1 LGGSSY
7 GTLLSVKYLLIQR
20 VAGLLILGALVISI
34 FNRSA
39 GLAGPVV
46 SLMLLLK
53 LGGFPFFHWLVLIG
67 EKLGWL
73 PLYLILTLQKLI
85 PLFVLSHVPSPL
97 IFRLSV
103 ISWVAIPAIGLL
115 SKTLKKIVILSSL
128 FNLIIITAT
137 LEISRRKWKA
147 LLLIYVLITC
157 PLITLG
163 EMAACSRW
171 KAVGSM
177 SKLTRLGLMMFFF
190 VRIGLP
196 PLPRF
201 FMKVEVILAV
211 ITANSAF
218 GAIFL
223 GAGAAGMLILYLGLV
238 VGASLSGP
246 RILMRL
252 HFTPKAPLY
261 LSPIFLAG
269 GLLL

>member
-1 LGGSSY
+1 
-7 GTLLSVKYLLIQR
+7 
-20 VAGLLILGALVISI
+20 
-34 FNRSA
+34 
-39 GLAGPVV
+39 
-46 SLMLLLK
+46 
-53 LGGFPFFHWLVLIG
+53 
-67 EKLGWL
+67 
-73 PLYLILTLQKLI
+73 
-85 PLFVLSHVPSPL
+85 
-97 IFRLSV
+97 
-103 ISWVAIPAIGLL
+103 
-115 SKTLKKIVILSSL
+115 
-128 FNLIIITAT
+128 
-137 LEISRRKWKA
+137 
-147 LLLIYVLITC
+147 
-157 PLITLG
+157 
-163 EMAACSRW
+163 
-171 KAVGSM
+171 
-177 SKLTRLGLMMFFF
+177 MMFFF
-190 VRIGLP
+190 VRMGLP

>member
-1 LGGSSY
+1 
-7 GTLLSVKYLLIQR
+7 
-20 VAGLLILGALVISI
+20 
-34 FNRSA
+34 
-39 GLAGPVV
+39 
-46 SLMLLLK
+46 
-53 LGGFPFFHWLVLIG
+53 
-67 EKLGWL
+67 
-73 PLYLILTLQKLI
+73 
-85 PLFVLSHVPSPL
+85 
-97 IFRLSV
+97 
-103 ISWVAIPAIGLL
+103 
-115 SKTLKKIVILSSL
+115 
-128 FNLIIITAT
+128 
-137 LEISRRKWKA
+137 
-147 LLLIYVLITC
+147 
-157 PLITLG
+157 
-163 EMAACSRW
+163 
-171 KAVGSM
+171 VGSM

-269 GLLL
+269 RLLL

>member
-1 LGGSSY
+1 MG
-7 GTLLSVKYLLIQR
+7 VKYILIQR
-20 VAGLLILGALVISI
+20 VDGLLILGAHVITQIGGLSL
-34 FNRSA
+34 FPLASTNRRKVRVAS
-39 GLAGPVV
+39 P
-46 SLMLLLK
+46 
-53 LGGFPFFHWLVLIG
+53 
-67 EKLGWL
+67 
-73 PLYLILTLQKLI
+73 ILNTNPQKLI

-128 FNLIIITAT
+128 FNLIIITDLRNFKKKVKGTTSNLCADNMPAYYFG
-137 LEISRRKWKA
+137 KM
-147 LLLIYVLITC
+147 
-157 PLITLG
+157 P
-163 EMAACSRW
+163 ACSRW

-223 GAGAAGMLILYLGLV
+223 GAGAGGMLILYLGLV